1 MVWSLKDSQLI
12 YDELRA
18 ISAQVLKALGCHTEP
33 HKVGGKG
40 TTRTKSW
47 LEIDGRKRYQGVL
60 FHYTNGVS
68 GVGAVKWANHPG
80 WGNTG
85 SSWHVTIFDRITDNI
100 VGEIWS
106 KIDDEIR
113 RLFPVPT
120 IIMADFRW
128 GTWHGNWTNNV
139 TLGIENRNGGY
150 SGYSKAK
157 NGLETLNKQGVDV
170 HGKIWEIYTR
180 EQMACNVNL
189 GRLANGL
196 IEGQL
201 DPDWVL
207 SHQCV
212 WATKQDTGPLF
223 TIHEVRNAIFN
234 NDPLISIPWLSAYPM
249 APDTNEDDDT
259 LWDPLDEFR
268 DEAEENFMKWTEPSP
283 EVVATTK
290 DPVDT
295 ALLMYRLGFNT
306 GPEVPAPDS
315 LKKQVRWFQRSTGA
329 YAKDHPERVL
339 SPDGVAGPKTHKE
352 LKRRIDQLK
361 LG

>member
-1 MVWSLKDSQLI
+1 MVWSLKDSQAV
-12 YDELRA
+12 YDELRE
-18 ISAQVLKALGCHTEP
+18 ISVQILKALGCHTEP
-33 HKVGGKG
+33 HAVDGKG
-40 TTRTKSW
+40 KTRTKSW
-47 LEIDGRKRYQGVL
+47 TEIDSEKRYQGLL

-68 GVGAVKWANHPG
+68 GIGSMKWANHPG

-106 KIDDEIR
+106 QIDDEIR

-120 IIMADFRW
+120 VIMADFRW
-128 GTWHGNWTNNV
+128 GTWHGNWANGV

-150 SGYSKAK
+150 SGYNKAK
-157 NGLETLNKQGVDV
+157 NGLETLGKKGVDV

-196 IEGQL
+196 IGGKL

-207 SHQCV
+207 SHQCI

-223 TIHEVRNAIFN
+223 SMHDVRNAIFT
-234 NDPLISIPWLSAYPM
+234 NDPLVTLPWLSAYPM
-249 APDTNEDDDT
+249 APDTNEDDDAHWEPVDELRDDPEDKLLEWTTSNET
-259 LWDPLDEFR
+259 LVG
-268 DEAEENFMKWTEPSP
+268 A
-283 EVVATTK
+283 K
-290 DPVDT
+290 DPAAV
-295 ALLMYRLGFNT
+295 ALLMHRLGFNT
-306 GPEVPAPDS
+306 GPELPTEEN
-315 LKKQVRWFQRSTGA
+315 LRKQVIWFQYSTKA
-329 YAKDHPERVL
+329 YEENHPERVL
-339 SPDGVAGPKTHKE
+339 TPDGVAGDKTFKE
-352 LKRRIDQLK
+352 LERRMEQLR